1 MVNNEKIM
9 FLPMQ
14 VGALTHDALPWPE
27 AQSGGKTWAT
37 PESLPQLFSA
47 LDAYKGSAL
56 RLLAGAPLNPR
67 S

>member
-1 MVNNEKIM
+1 
-9 FLPMQ
+9 MQ

-47 LDAYKGSAL
+47 LDAYKGIAL
-56 RLLAGAPLNPR
+56 RLLAGAALNPR